1 MSIGHC
7 LQLAFLRAHVSLYA
21 RTGGRVGHRLMGVP
35 TLLLHTT
42 GRRSGLRR
50 TAVLA
55 YGRDGSDF
63 VVVASNDGRDE
74 PPAWLLN
81 VRADPAVTVQ
91 VARRSAAG
99 RARVVEPGD
108 PDYPRLWTLVNRVN
122 HGRHDGYQRQTTR
135 PIALVAVTPS
145 EPLA

>member
-1 MSIGHC
+1 MSIGHS
-7 LQLAFLRAHVSLYA
+7 LQLAFLRAHASLYA
-21 RTGGRVGHRLMGVP
+21 RTGGRVGHRMAGVP

-42 GRRSGLRR
+42 GRLSGARR

-55 YGRDGSDF
+55 YGRDGSDL

-81 VRADPAVTVQ
+81 LQADPEITVQ

-108 PDYPRLWTLVNRVN
+108 PDYARLWTLVNRVN
-122 HGRHDGYQRQTTR
+122 HGRYDGYQQRTTR

-145 EPLA
+145 APLD

>member
-1 MSIGHC
+1 MSLGHS
-7 LQLAFLRAHVSLYA
+7 LQLAFLRAHASLYA
-21 RTGGRVGHRLMGVP
+21 RTGGRLGHRLAGVP
-35 TLLLHTT
+35 ALLLHTT

-55 YGRDGSDF
+55 YGLDGSDL

-81 VRADPAVTVQ
+81 VHADPAVAVQ

-108 PDYPRLWTLVNRVN
+108 PDYPRLWTLVNQVN
-122 HGRHDGYQRQTTR
+122 HGRYDGYQRRTTR

-145 EPLA
+145 APLG